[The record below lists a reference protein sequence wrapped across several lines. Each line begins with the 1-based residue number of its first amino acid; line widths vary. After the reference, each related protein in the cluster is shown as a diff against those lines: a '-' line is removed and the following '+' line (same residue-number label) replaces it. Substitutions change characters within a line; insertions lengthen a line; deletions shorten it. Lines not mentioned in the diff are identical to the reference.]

1 VVDLSGIELSSRIA
15 ERIADREQFSILNAL
30 RGAHYSDGFVHRQYC
45 IDIRGIESFV
55 HLFGNK
61 NNDKNSSLF
70 KAINLLNSNSHYF
83 DRLKGEMT
91 MFRNN
96 SILKSILFDAFTNY
110 LEYNSTLA
118 HWRGL
123 TNTKIRTSP
132 IGYPNGHS

>member
-1 VVDLSGIELSSRIA
+1 
-15 ERIADREQFSILNAL
+15 
-30 RGAHYSDGFVHRQYC
+30 
-45 IDIRGIESFV
+45 
-55 HLFGNK
+55 
-61 NNDKNSSLF
+61 
-70 KAINLLNSNSHYF
+70 
-83 DRLKGEMT
+83 MT

-132 IGYPNGHS
+132 IGYPNGSALNRSKKRGAEAVEDDEEFSDFTFD